1 MKYCFTPHI
10 CHNIAISLYEF
21 RWWSLLWSGLT
32 FALFIILQQQINQST
47 PNTLVWLSIF
57 ILFFALQALVVGSF
71 IFFFQALAS
80 IKERQVFWV
89 TFYRAVEWSEAI
101 IFSFILPLPMLLF
114 FYALFSVQL

>member
-1 MKYCFTPHI
+1 MKYCFTPNI

-57 ILFFALQALVVGSF
+57 ILFVALQALVVGSF

-80 IKERQVFWV
+80 IKERQAFWV

>member
-1 MKYCFTPHI
+1 
-10 CHNIAISLYEF
+10 
-21 RWWSLLWSGLT
+21 
-32 FALFIILQQQINQST
+32 
-47 PNTLVWLSIF
+47 LSIF

>member
-1 MKYCFTPHI
+1 MKYCFTPNI

>member
-1 MKYCFTPHI
+1 MKYCFTPNI

-80 IKERQVFWV
+80 IKERQAFWV